1 MKIEGMCTHGI
12 VTADRS
18 RTLQECAALMGESH
32 VGSILVT
39 EETPSGPQA
48 MGIVTDRDLVVEA
61 MAHGAAPGQGKIGQ
75 IAVRRLV
82 TVSSSASIDEAIEVM
97 KSEGVRRLLVAA
109 PDRRLVGIISM
120 DNLLEA
126 LAGEVAGIVQAM
138 RSGFAREAA
147 AIRVNC
153 VLCGERS
160 VRLPPDRITVAG
172 ADAEAKMAP

>member
-39 EETPSGPQA
+39 EETPGGPQA
-48 MGIVTDRDLVVEA
+48 VGIVTDRDLVVEA
-61 MAHGAAPGQGKIGQ
+61 IARGVAPGEGKIGQ
-75 IAVRRLV
+75 IVATRLV
-82 TVSSSASIDEAIEVM
+82 TVPSSASIDEAIEVM

-120 DNLLEA
+120 DNMLEA
-126 LAGEVAGIVQAM
+126 LAGEAAGIVQAM
-138 RSGFAREAA
+138 RRGFAREAG
-147 AIRVNC
+147 AIHASC
-153 VLCGERS
+153 ELCGERS
-160 VRLPPDRITVAG
+160 VRLPPA
-172 ADAEAKMAP
+172 

>member
-1 MKIEGMCTHGI
+1 MKIEGMCTHAI

-48 MGIVTDRDLVVEA
+48 VGLVTDRDLVVEA
-61 MAHGAAPGQGKIGQ
+61 MAHGVAPGEGKIGQ
-75 IAVRRLV
+75 IGARRLV

-97 KSEGVRRLLVAA
+97 KRAGVRRLLVAA

-126 LAGEVAGIVQAM
+126 LADEAAGIVQAM

-147 AIRVNC
+147 AIHASC

-160 VRLPPDRITVAG
+160 VRLPPG
-172 ADAEAKMAP
+172 